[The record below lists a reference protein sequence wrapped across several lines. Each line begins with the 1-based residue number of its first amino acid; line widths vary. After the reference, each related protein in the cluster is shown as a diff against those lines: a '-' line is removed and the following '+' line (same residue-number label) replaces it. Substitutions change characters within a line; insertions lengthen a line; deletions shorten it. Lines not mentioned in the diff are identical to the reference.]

1 MSLLDIIEERPMRGG
16 SDAAPLLVVKL
27 AGQPI
32 GKGRPRSRIVSPPG
46 RPPFITVYTDAETR
60 KYEDALRAAAID
72 AMAGRPIL
80 DGYLEVILFAYFTI
94 PESWSEKKREAARIG
109 LIRPDVKPDF
119 DNIAKT
125 LDALSPYRD
134 PRTKIK
140 VPVAW
145 RDDAI
150 IVDARQVKIYARRKP
165 GIIIE
170 VRRAGPPPLPW
181 DSTYPTG
188 G

>member
-1 MSLLDIIEERPMRGG
+1 MSLLDLIEDKGRGTPDG
-16 SDAAPLLVVKL
+16 APLLVVRL
-27 AGQPI
+27 PGQPM
-32 GKGRPRSRIVSPPG
+32 GKGRPRSRIVDVPG
-46 RPPFITVYTDAETR
+46 RKPFVTVYTDSDTR

-72 AMAGRPIL
+72 AMRGRPTL

-94 PESWSEKKREAARIG
+94 PDSWSEKKKEAARAGI
-109 LIRPDVKPDF
+109 IRPDVKPDF

-140 VPVAW
+140 IPVAW

-170 VRRAGPPPLPW
+170 IRRAGAPPLPW
-181 DSTYPTG
+181 SDNSAG